1 MSEEWEMRGQP
12 IVASRAAHLPEM
24 NYDILHTL
32 SAIKKALDWAGQLLS
47 LPPSLSLALSA
58 RLVLNV

>member
-1 MSEEWEMRGQP
+1 MRGQP

-32 SAIKKALDWAGQLLS
+32 SAIKKSLGLGRTDSIAASIALARSFCSFSLECLMAGE
-47 LPPSLSLALSA
+47 
-58 RLVLNV
+58 